1 MLNLHTLAEKKK
13 ENMITAI
20 YVGSVFIVLALVYYI
35 HLPSSLWNRLVDFF
49 TSFTLSQAPNTGI
62 PLPVPGVPAAHVE
75 LYNAAFQFSLGLGIL
90 EIAIL
95 AIRITLHSSMQRK
108 AETVENLVFWLGT
121 SYLIS
126 SYLLNITL
134 KSEWFVFWAGVIL
147 IFGLALVAR
156 AFILLANR

>member
-1 MLNLHTLAEKKK
+1 LLNLYTLNEKKK
-13 ENMITAI
+13 ESMITAI
-20 YVGSVFIVLALVYYI
+20 YVGAIFIVLALVYYI

-49 TSFTLSQAPNTGI
+49 TSFTLSQAPSTGI
-62 PLPVPGVPAAHVE
+62 PLPAPLNPAAHVE

-95 AIRITLHSSMQRK
+95 AIRILLHSPMQRK

-126 SYLLNITL
+126 SYLLSITL

>member
-1 MLNLHTLAEKKK
+1 LLNLYTLAEKKK
-13 ENMITAI
+13 ESMITAI
-20 YVGSVFIVLALVYYI
+20 YAGAIFIVLALVYYI
-35 HLPSSLWNRLVDFF
+35 HLPSSLWNRLVDFIS
-49 TSFTLSQAPNTGI
+49 SFTLSLAPSTGI
-62 PLPVPGVPAAHVE
+62 PLPVPAIPAAHVE

-95 AIRITLHSSMQRK
+95 AIRILLHSPMQRK

-126 SYLLNITL
+126 SYLLNMTL

-147 IFGLALVAR
+147 ISGLSLVAR
-156 AFILLANR
+156 AFILFANR